1 VTLDPKVRTSLRCG
15 LIAFSALMTISA
27 FANVVVA

>member
-1 VTLDPKVRTSLRCG
+1 VTLDPKVRALLRCG

-27 FANVVVA
+27 FANVIVA